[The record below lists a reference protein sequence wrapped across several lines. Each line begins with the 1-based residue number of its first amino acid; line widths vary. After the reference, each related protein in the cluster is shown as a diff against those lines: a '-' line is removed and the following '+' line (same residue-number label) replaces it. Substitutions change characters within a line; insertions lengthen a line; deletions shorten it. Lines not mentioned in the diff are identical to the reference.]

1 MNDAKIKNT
10 GYYNEHGYRQAVL
23 LLEGDLVKV
32 EKTLDGFFLCR
43 SVCRNSNR
51 EVIAE
56 VEAENLEVTGGK
68 V

>member
-1 MNDAKIKNT
+1 MNGAKIKNN
-10 GYYNEHGYRQAVL
+10 GYYNEHGYRKAVL

-32 EKTLDGFFLCR
+32 EKTLDGLFLCQA
-43 SVCRNSNR
+43 VCRNSNR

-56 VEAENLEVTGGK
+56 VEPENLEVTGGK